1 MNPAPSVIIFTSL
14 SGLGFGLMFFLGF
27 GMPAVTGW
35 VAFAFFFVAYA
46 LAVGGLLAS
55 TLHLGNPQRA
65 MKAFSQWRTSWLSRE
80 GVSAVLTLLVMAV
93 YATGLIFF
101 DKNLQIVGWIAAL
114 LSLLTVFTTSKIY
127 NQLKTVPR
135 WHMPLTPVLFL
146 TYALAGGALLS
157 EALSKLDPMALFYSG
172 TLAPIYT
179 GIDSQDTAAAVLLLV
194 LTALQLAAWQMG
206 DKAFKTAGH
215 TIETATGLGHL
226 GKVRLLEGPH
236 SSPNYLMKEMVH
248 VVGRKH
254 SQKLRVIATIT
265 LGLIPAALLLA
276 LTFSHLLAL
285 IAVIS
290 HLIGLFTSRWLF
302 FAEAEHVVGL
312 YYDKR

>member
-157 EALSKLDPMALFYSG
+157 G
-172 TLAPIYT
+172 
-179 GIDSQDTAAAVLLLV
+179 QDTAAAVLLLV

-276 LTFSHLLAL
+276 ALLQALTFSHLLAL
-285 IAVIS
+285 IGVIS

>member
-101 DKNLQIVGWIAAL
+101 DKNLQIVGRIAAL

-157 EALSKLDPMALFYSG
+157 G
-172 TLAPIYT
+172 
-179 GIDSQDTAAAVLLLV
+179 QDTAAAVLLLV

>member
-101 DKNLQIVGWIAAL
+101 DKDLQIVGWIAAL

-146 TYALAGGALLS
+146 TYALAGGAL
-157 EALSKLDPMALFYSG
+157 
-172 TLAPIYT
+172 
-179 GIDSQDTAAAVLLLV
+179 
-194 LTALQLAAWQMG
+194 
-206 DKAFKTAGH
+206 
-215 TIETATGLGHL
+215 
-226 GKVRLLEGPH
+226 
-236 SSPNYLMKEMVH
+236 
-248 VVGRKH
+248 
-254 SQKLRVIATIT
+254 
-265 LGLIPAALLLA
+265 
-276 LTFSHLLAL
+276 
-285 IAVIS
+285 
-290 HLIGLFTSRWLF
+290 
-302 FAEAEHVVGL
+302 
-312 YYDKR
+312 

>member
-93 YATGLIFF
+93 YATGVIFF
-101 DKNLQIVGWIAAL
+101 DKDLQIVGWIAAL

-157 EALSKLDPMALFYSG
+157 G
-172 TLAPIYT
+172 
-179 GIDSQDTAAAVLLLV
+179 QDTAAAVLLLV

>member
-1 MNPAPSVIIFTSL
+1 MHPAPSVIIFTSL
-14 SGLGFGLMFFLGF
+14 SGLGFGLMFWLGF
-27 GMPAVTGW
+27 GYPGVTGW
-35 VAFAFFFVAYA
+35 MAFAFYFIAYA
-46 LAVGGLLAS
+46 LAVGGLIAS

-80 GVSAVLTLLVMAV
+80 GVAAVVTLLVVAA
-93 YATGLIFF
+93 YAIGLIFF
-101 DKNLQIVGWIAAL
+101 DTRLMAVGWVGAVLAL
-114 LSLLTVFTTSKIY
+114 VTVFTTSKIY

-146 TYALAGGALLS
+146 TYALSGGALL
-157 EALSKLDPMALFYSG
+157 AG
-172 TLAPIYT
+172 QI
-179 GIDSQDTAAAVLLLV
+179 TAAAALLLV
-194 LTALQLAAWQMG
+194 LTILQLAAWQMG
-206 DKAFKTAGH
+206 DKAFQNAGH
-215 TIETATGLGHL
+215 TIETATGLGKY

-254 SQKLRVIATIT
+254 AMKLRMIAIVT
-265 LGLIPAALLLA
+265 LGLIPAALLLLA
-276 LTFSHLLAL
+276 PFSHVLAL
-285 IAVIS
+285 VAVLS
-290 HLIGLFTSRWLF
+290 HLIGLFTARWLF

>member
-101 DKNLQIVGWIAAL
+101 DKDLQIVGRIAAL

-157 EALSKLDPMALFYSG
+157 G
-172 TLAPIYT
+172 
-179 GIDSQDTAAAVLLLV
+179 QDTAAAVLLLV

>member
-157 EALSKLDPMALFYSG
+157 G
-172 TLAPIYT
+172 
-179 GIDSQDTAAAVLLLV
+179 QDAAAAVLLLV